1 MPLATVCDEGTQ
13 LFYYDTGPPPD
24 VPNYTTLVMVHGT
37 IYYSQIFTPMFP
49 YAHKYGVR
57 LIAINQRDYPGS
69 TPYTDEEIADLH
81 SEDPEAQARMI
92 RDRGIEL
99 SEFLLWLIKEG
110 MVNKKVE
117 TPSGTAGGMTFLAW
131 SSGNI
136 MGFTFFAHLDE
147 LPKDS
152 QDLLAEYLRA
162 VVIYDPAPYAS
173 GPVMP
178 PLEKLYNPL
187 RDPEV
192 PFEEKGEAFTIWVSA
207 YYAHDPAM
215 LDNFTNMTLDGW
227 LAGCAQHPITEPPHH
242 QRPTL
247 KAMTAEELAGCTD
260 VGGATRSHVAILN
273 VNRTVYEANC
283 RHALTN
289 TDVLPDLRVELVWS
303 DMSPG
308 DVMLGAWNILRIAQ
322 DAEKARHI
330 NVRRMRE
337 ANHFPHWDQPE
348 EAVKFLA
355 SIA

>member
-1 MPLATVCDEGTQ
+1 MPVATVDENGTQ
-13 LFYYDTGPPPD
+13 LFYYDTGPPSD
-24 VPNYTTLVMVHGT
+24 VPDYTTLVLVHGT
-37 IYYSQIFTPMFP
+37 IYYSQIFIPMFP
-49 YAHKYGVR
+49 YAHKYGLR

-81 SEDPEAQARMI
+81 GDDVESQARMI

-117 TPSGTAGGMTFLAW
+117 TPTGTAGGMTFLAW

-147 LPKDS
+147 LSKES
-152 QDLLAEYLRA
+152 QDLLGQYLRG

-178 PLEKLYNPL
+178 PLEKMYTPL
-187 RDPEV
+187 RDPAV
-192 PFEEKGEAFTIWVSA
+192 PFEAKGEVFATWVSA

-215 LDNFTNMTLDGW
+215 LDSFIDMSLDDW
-227 LAGCAQHPITEPPHH
+227 LASCAQHPIHDPPPH

-247 KAMTAEELAGCTD
+247 KTMTPEELAGCTD
-260 VGGATRSHVAILN
+260 VGGATRSHLAVVN
-273 VNRTVYEANC
+273 VDRTIYEANC
-283 RHALTN
+283 RRALTN
-289 TDVLPDLRVELVWS
+289 TDVLPDLCVELVWT

-308 DVMLGAWNILRIAQ
+308 DVMLGSWNIMRIAKE
-322 DAEKARHI
+322 AGKTRKI
-330 NVRRMRE
+330 NVRRMRG

-348 EAVKFLA
+348 ESTKFLA

>member
-1 MPLATVCDEGTQ
+1 MPVATVDEKGTQ

-24 VPNYTTLVMVHGT
+24 LPDYTTLVLVHGT
-37 IYYSQIFTPMFP
+37 VFYSQIFKPMFP
-49 YAHKYGVR
+49 YAHKYGLR

-69 TPYTDEEIADLH
+69 SPYTDAELADLH
-81 SEDPEAQARMI
+81 GTDVHAQAKMI

-117 TPSGTAGGMTFLAW
+117 TPSGTTGGMSFLAW

-147 LPKDS
+147 LPKED
-152 QDLLAEYLRA
+152 QELLGSYLRG

-173 GPVMP
+173 GPAMP

-187 RDPEV
+187 RDPAV
-192 PFEEKGEAFTIWVSA
+192 PYEDKGEAFTVWVSA
-207 YYAHDPAM
+207 YYLHDPVM
-215 LDNFTNMTLDGW
+215 LDTFQNLTLDEM
-227 LAGCAQHPITEPPHH
+227 LEGCSQHPIPDPPHH

-247 KAMTAEELAGCTD
+247 KTMTPDELAACTD
-260 VGGATRSHVAILN
+260 VGGATRSHVAVLN
-273 VNRTVYEANC
+273 VDRTIYETNA
-283 RHALTN
+283 RRALTN

-308 DVMLGAWNILRIAQ
+308 DVMLGSWNILRIARE
-322 DAEKARHI
+322 APKARNI
-330 NVRRMRE
+330 NVKRMRG

-348 EAVKFLA
+348 DSVKFLA